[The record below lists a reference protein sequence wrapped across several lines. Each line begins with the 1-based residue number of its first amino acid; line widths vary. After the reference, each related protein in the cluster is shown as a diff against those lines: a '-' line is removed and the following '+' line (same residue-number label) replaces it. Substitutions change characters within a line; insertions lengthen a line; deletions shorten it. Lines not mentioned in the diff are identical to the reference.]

1 MDRMSRRR
9 LTTVSALLASLALLA
24 TLPAPCGCLPE
35 PVAAAEHACCAPPA
49 GVRSAE
55 PGCCAAAVDVTRG
68 VVSAPSVKPAIAP
81 AFVVVARVTPPAVPV
96 LDRGQASPGPAVS
109 PPLTVRRL

>member
-1 MDRMSRRR
+1 MSRRR
-9 LTTVSALLASLALLA
+9 RTTVSALLASLALVA

-49 GVRSAE
+49 GVRAAD
-55 PGCCAAAVDVTRG
+55 PGCCAAADVARDAVT
-68 VVSAPSVKPAIAP
+68 APSVAPAVAP
-81 AFVVVARVTPPAVPV
+81 AFAVVAWVTPPAVPV
-96 LDRGQASPGPAVS
+96 LDRGLASSAPAVS